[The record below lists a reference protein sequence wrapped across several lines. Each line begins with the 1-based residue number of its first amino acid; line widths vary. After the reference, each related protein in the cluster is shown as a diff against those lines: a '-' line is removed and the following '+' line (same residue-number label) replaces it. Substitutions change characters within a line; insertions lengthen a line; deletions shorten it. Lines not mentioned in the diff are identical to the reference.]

1 MTAQAADD
9 DGAAAS
15 VATAFPADRTVV
27 LTGAA
32 SPRGIGR
39 ASAHHLAG
47 LGWNVGIIDLDD
59 AASRAV
65 ADEIARGH
73 GVRAVGVGADIVDD
87 AQVRRAFDTIEA
99 ELPQLVALVNLAGV
113 ASPVPYLELTV
124 AEWDRV
130 IGVNLTGVHLAT
142 RRAVESMV
150 RHGVGRVVSLASVSA
165 QRGGGTYSKTAY
177 SAAKAGVIG
186 FSRSV
191 ARELGAHGVTVNVVS
206 PGPVDTDI
214 MGGTLTDERKQRMAA
229 DGVLPRIG
237 TPRDIAAAI
246 AYLVSEDAGFVTGQ
260 TLNVDGGLY
269 MH

>member
-1 MTAQAADD
+1 MT
-9 DGAAAS
+9 S
-15 VATAFPADRTVV
+15 AFPESRTVI

-39 ASAHHLAG
+39 ASAHYLAEQ
-47 LGWNVGIIDLDD
+47 GWNIGIIDLDAD
-59 AASRAV
+59 AAEKV
-65 ADEIARGH
+65 AAEIAEQH
-73 GVRAVGVGADIVDD
+73 GVRAAGAGANVADD
-87 AQVRRAFDTIEA
+87 AQVRAAFDKLEA
-99 ELPQLVALVNLAGV
+99 ALPQVVALVNLAGV
-113 ASPVPYLELTV
+113 SSPVPYLEVT
-124 AEWDRV
+124 ADEWNRV
-130 IGVNLTGVHLAT
+130 MGINMNGVHFAT

-150 RHGVGRVVSLASVSA
+150 KNGVGRVVNLSSVSA
-165 QRGGGTYSKTAY
+165 QRGGGTFSKTVY

-191 ARELGAHGVTVNVVS
+191 ARELGKDGITVNVIS
-206 PGPVDTDI
+206 PGPIDTDI
-214 MGGTLTDERKQRMAA
+214 MGGTLTDERKEAMAA

-246 AYLVSEDAGFVTGQ
+246 AYLISEDSGFVTGQ

>member
-1 MTAQAADD
+1 M
-9 DGAAAS
+9 
-15 VATAFPADRTVV
+15 ATQFPESRTVI

-39 ASAHHLAG
+39 ASAHYLAEQ
-47 LGWNVGIIDLDD
+47 GWNIGIIDLDAD
-59 AASRAV
+59 AAASVAAEIAEQHGVIAAGAGANV
-65 ADEIARGH
+65 ADE
-73 GVRAVGVGADIVDD
+73 
-87 AQVRRAFDTIEA
+87 AQVRAAFDTLEA
-99 ELPQLVALVNLAGV
+99 QLPQVVALVNLAGV
-113 ASPVPYLELTV
+113 SSPVPYLEVT
-124 AEWDRV
+124 ADEWNRV
-130 IGVNLTGVHLAT
+130 MGINMNGVHFAT

-150 RHGVGRVVSLASVSA
+150 KNGVGRVVNLSSVSA
-165 QRGGGTYSKTAY
+165 QRGGGTFSKTAY

-191 ARELGAHGVTVNVVS
+191 ARELGKDGITVNVIS
-206 PGPVDTDI
+206 PGPIDTDI
-214 MGGTLTDERKQRMAA
+214 MGGTLTDERKEAMAA

-246 AYLVSEDAGFVTGQ
+246 SYLISEDSGFVTGQ